1 MLPRSDV
8 WGTFYFPTRSCARLC
23 LEACLNCQQAEG
35 LITADQC
42 IPETTFHCFKWYLLS
57 GKHVNFGGSHSV
69 VGHLPGQLC
78 TFCIACLIVGSAG
91 EDIHQ
96 LMRRIWS
103 MLGGKHLAIC
113 NMVIFE
119 SGNAIAKGVHFPSW
133 SFQRSQCLV
142 STQVQSASPSSRL
155 LVWRL
160 PHQSMNRANEV
171 FKPGSVSEFK
181 LMLWHN
187 LYIVSSVDATINGWG
202 KPKFRNPWVAITQL
216 NQAIVFFP
224 GFQRLVSNI
233 TICALSWKCH
243 YQCWVSKL

>member
-1 MLPRSDV
+1 MPVSCKDRLFNANVIVMSSCRSALKPTPILKFTAPLWHTNQLLPAECPDQQYQSLSLSAVQKGFQAEPSTSLCRKIVRSSPNATTPSGWFLFFNVLPRSDV

-113 NMVIFE
+113 NMVYLR
-119 SGNAIAKGVHFPSW
+119 V
-133 SFQRSQCLV
+133 
-142 STQVQSASPSSRL
+142 
-155 LVWRL
+155 
-160 PHQSMNRANEV
+160 
-171 FKPGSVSEFK
+171 
-181 LMLWHN
+181 
-187 LYIVSSVDATINGWG
+187 
-202 KPKFRNPWVAITQL
+202 
-216 NQAIVFFP
+216 
-224 GFQRLVSNI
+224 
-233 TICALSWKCH
+233 WKCH
-243 YQCWVSKL
+243 CQRGPFSKLIFPAISVSGEYTGAECQPKL